1 MDGLERGEG
10 RVIAAMYQS
19 RLEFLVT
26 CIDIAVY
33 KTITSAIQRI
43 HGAVNYTST
52 TATARAYVARRKIDG
67 IFLDMALEGAPELV
81 QNIRRGNSNRYA
93 VIFACAGSKQDAS
106 ELLSSGVNFVLYKP
120 LLADAV
126 NQSMNTA
133 AQMMEA
139 ERKRY
144 LRHQLMVPV
153 VIRGRDNEQ
162 KAITSNISRGG
173 MAIRCND
180 TYEPGAAIQFT
191 FGLPLG
197 EIKGRG
203 EVAWSST
210 EGFMGIKF
218 YLLGDQEK
226 RSLSIWLEKR
236 EAERT

>member
-1 MDGLERGEG
+1 MD
-10 RVIAAMYQS
+10 QS

-33 KTITSAIQRI
+33 KTITGSIQRI

-52 TATARAYVARRKIDG
+52 TATAKAYIVRRKIDG

-81 QNIRRGNSNRYA
+81 QCIRRGSSNRHA
-93 VIFACAGSKQDAS
+93 VIFACAAPGEDAGK
-106 ELLSSGVNFVLYKP
+106 LLSSGVNFVLYKP

-126 NQSMNTA
+126 NEALNTSA
-133 AQMMEA
+133 SMMEA

-153 VIRGRDNEQ
+153 VIRRRENEQ

-173 MAIRCND
+173 MAVRCND
-180 TYEPGAAIQFT
+180 TYEPGSPVQFA
-191 FGLPLG
+191 FELPMG
-197 EIKGRG
+197 EVRGRG
-203 EVAWSST
+203 EVAWSSN

-218 YLLGDQEK
+218 YLLGDPEK
-226 RSLSIWLEKR
+226 KSLSNWLDQR
-236 EAERT
+236 EAERR

>member
-1 MDGLERGEG
+1 
-10 RVIAAMYQS
+10 MYQS

-52 TATARAYVARRKIDG
+52 TATARAYIARRKIDG
-67 IFLDMALEGAPELV
+67 IFLDMALEGAPEMV
-81 QNIRRGNSNRYA
+81 QNVRRGSSNRYA

-106 ELLSSGVNFVLYKP
+106 ELLNAGVNFVLYKP

-126 NQSMNTA
+126 NQSLNTA

-153 VIRGRDNEQ
+153 LIKRRDNEQ

-180 TYEPGAAIQFT
+180 TYEPGAAVQFA
-191 FGLPLG
+191 FDLPLG
-197 EIKGRG
+197 EVKGRG

-218 YLLGDQEK
+218 FLLGDQEK
-226 RSLSIWLEKR
+226 RSLSTWLDKR
-236 EAERT
+236 EAEKG